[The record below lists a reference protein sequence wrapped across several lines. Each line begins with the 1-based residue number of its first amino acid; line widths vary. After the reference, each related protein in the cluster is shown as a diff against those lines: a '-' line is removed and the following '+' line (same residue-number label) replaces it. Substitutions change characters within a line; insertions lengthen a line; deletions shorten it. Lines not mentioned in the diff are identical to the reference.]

1 MCYVSDGKSCSGQ
14 LKIKRTHCK
23 YKYKY
28 SIKCIHRNLHN
39 AKPAC
44 QPLPLLQLL
53 TKSIIP
59 YDTLW
64 VWGQELYGHWKVWIF
79 GGERIP
85 LELLLLLLL
94 LLHTIAMCTGLQS
107 THCFLLWATTLHHYW
122 VVLKPKYSC
131 PPCDT
136 LAYVPKDVAKRWP
149 QGTGNPHP
157 RLSIPKK
164 GGRIWPPL
172 SDIFFLGSHDITRY
186 F

>member
-1 MCYVSDGKSCSGQ
+1 MIYHIWTRCHFSVIVNFWGSSLYVMCYVSDGKSCSGQ
-14 LKIKRTHCK
+14 LKIKGTHC
-23 YKYKY
+23 KYKY

-85 LELLLLLLL
+85 LELLLLL
-94 LLHTIAMCTGLQS
+94 HTIAMCTGLQS

-131 PPCDT
+131 PSMT
-136 LAYVPKDVAKRWP
+136 HLHMSLKM
-149 QGTGNPHP
+149 
-157 RLSIPKK
+157 
-164 GGRIWPPL
+164 
-172 SDIFFLGSHDITRY
+172 
-186 F
+186 